1 MQDLQN
7 IFSEAVRLHQQ
18 KMLVEAE
25 RLYLQVHRLLP
36 ENIHVLAN
44 LGIVCRDLGKLD
56 EAEAYCR
63 QVLAA
68 APEDPAQH
76 LNLGAVLE
84 AGNDPS
90 GARIAYEKALE
101 LAPGHP
107 KILNNLG
114 KLLHQQGFFERGLEL
129 IEQAV
134 RIEPNYPLALNN
146 LGVIHSDRGDLN
158 LAGTFLEKSVALDPG
173 NVNALYNLAGVR
185 NSQNN
190 FSEALNLLKRLLTID
205 PNHQAAQHMLAALS
219 GTTPPSAP
227 RQYVEEIFDK
237 YAHRFDVHLE
247 KALGYTAP
255 SALAKMV
262 RETIPTSLPFAAAL
276 DLGCGTGLSGASF
289 REITKRL
296 VGVDVSLQMLAKAR
310 EKDLYDRLEQDEI
323 LTFLQDDDEYYDL
336 FIVADVLVYLGD
348 PKPLFAAL
356 AVRTKGNGIIACSI
370 EETRDIEGYAL
381 LPSGRYAHNPLSLI
395 ACAAGAGFTVLVHQ
409 PHRIRKENGEWL
421 AGALYLF
428 MRKAGGIE
436 HLKEPAQVNPHT
448 P

>member
-7 IFSEAVRLHQQ
+7 LFAEAVSLHQR

-25 RLYLQVHRLLP
+25 GLYLQVHRLLP
-36 ENIHVLAN
+36 QNINVVAN

-63 QVLAA
+63 QALAA
-68 APEDPAQH
+68 APDDPGQH

-84 AGNDPS
+84 AGNDPN
-90 GARIAYEKALE
+90 GARVAYEKALE

-114 KLLHQQGFFERGLEL
+114 KLLHQQGLLARGLEL

-146 LGVIHSDRGDLN
+146 LGVIHSERGDLD
-158 LAGTFLEKSVALDPG
+158 LAGECLEKSASLDPG
-173 NVNALYNLAGVR
+173 NVNTLYNLAGLY
-185 NSQNN
+185 NAQNN
-190 FSEALNLLKRLLTID
+190 FIKAQAILNRLLTID
-205 PNHQAAQHMLAALS
+205 PDHQAARHMLAALS

-227 RQYVEEIFDK
+227 RQYVEEIFDI

-247 KALGYTAP
+247 KTLGYTAP
-255 SALAKMV
+255 SGLAKMV
-262 RETIPTSLPFAAAL
+262 REALPTSLPLVAVL

-310 EKDLYDRLEQDEI
+310 EKNLYDRLEQDEI
-323 LTFLQDDDEYYDL
+323 LTFLQREDEHYDL

-356 AVRTKGNGIIACSI
+356 AVRTKKNGIVACSI
-370 EETRDIEGYAL
+370 EQTQDVDGYVL

-395 ACAAGAGFTVLVHQ
+395 SCATSAGFTVLSHQ
-409 PHRIRKENGEWL
+409 SHRIRKENGHWL
-421 AGALYLF
+421 AGDLYLF
-428 MRKAGGIE
+428 IRIVE
-436 HLKEPAQVNPHT
+436 S
-448 P
+448 

>member
-7 IFSEAVRLHQQ
+7 LFAEAVSLHQR

-25 RLYLQVHRLLP
+25 RLYLQILRLLP
-36 ENIHVLAN
+36 DNINVLAN

-63 QVLAA
+63 QTLAE
-68 APEDPAQH
+68 APNDPAQY

-84 AGNDPS
+84 AGNDLA
-90 GARIAYEKALE
+90 GAKVAYEKAFE

-114 KLLHQQGFFERGLEL
+114 KLLHQQGFFARGLAL
-129 IEQAV
+129 IEEAV
-134 RIEPNYPLALNN
+134 RLEPNYPLALNN
-146 LGVIHSDRGDLN
+146 LGVIYSERGDLD
-158 LAGTFLEKSVALDPG
+158 LAGACLEKSVNLDPG
-173 NVNALYNLAGVR
+173 NIGTLYNLAGLY
-185 NSQNN
+185 NAQNN
-190 FSEALNLLKRLLTID
+190 FNQAQILLNRLLAID
-205 PNHQAAQHMLAALS
+205 PDHQAAQHMLAALS
-219 GTTPPSAP
+219 GFTPPSAP

-262 RETIPTSLPFAAAL
+262 GETLPTSLPFAAAL
-276 DLGCGTGLSGASF
+276 DLGCGTGLAGASF
-289 REITKRL
+289 REMTKCL
-296 VGVDVSLQMLAKAR
+296 VGVDVSGQMLAKAR
-310 EKDLYDRLEQDEI
+310 DKNLYDRLEQDEI
-323 LTFLQDDDEYYDL
+323 LAFLQKDDEYYDL
-336 FIVADVLVYLGD
+336 FILADVLVYLGD

-356 AVRTKGNGIIACSI
+356 YARTKENGIVACSI
-370 EETRDIEGYAL
+370 EETQNVEGYAL

-395 ACAAGAGFTVLVHQ
+395 ACAADAGFTELVHQ

-421 AGALYLF
+421 AGSLYLF
-428 MRKAGGIE
+428 IGKCGNQTTSGSL
-436 HLKEPAQVNPHT
+436 LK
-448 P
+448 

>member
-7 IFSEAVRLHQQ
+7 LFAEAVSLHQR

-25 RLYLQVHRLLP
+25 RLYLQIHRLLP
-36 ENIHVLAN
+36 ENINVLAN

-56 EAEAYCR
+56 EAKAYCR
-63 QVLAA
+63 QALAA
-68 APEDPAQH
+68 APDDPSQH

-84 AGNDPS
+84 AGNDPT
-90 GARIAYEKALE
+90 GARGAYEKALE

-114 KLLHQQGFFERGLEL
+114 KLLHQQGFLARGLEL

-134 RIEPNYPLALNN
+134 RIEPSYPLALNN
-146 LGVIHSDRGDLN
+146 LGVIHSERGDLD
-158 LAGTFLEKSVALDPG
+158 LAGKCLEKSVKLDPG
-173 NVNALYNLAGVR
+173 NVNTLYNLAGLY
-185 NSQNN
+185 NAQNN
-190 FSEALNLLKRLLTID
+190 LTLSVTILHRLLIID
-205 PNHQAAQHMLAALS
+205 PDHQAARHMLAALS

-262 RETIPTSLPFAAAL
+262 REALPKALPFAATL

-289 REITKRL
+289 RGITKRL

-310 EKDLYDRLEQDEI
+310 EKNLYDHLEQDEI
-323 LTFLQDDDEYYDL
+323 LTFLQRDEEYYDL
-336 FIVADVLVYLGD
+336 FILADVLVYLGD
-348 PKPLFAAL
+348 PKPLFTAFAA
-356 AVRTKGNGIIACSI
+356 RTKENGIVACSI
-370 EETRDIEGYAL
+370 EATQDADGYVL
-381 LPSGRYAHNPLSLI
+381 LPSGRYAHNPTYLRS
-395 ACAAGAGFTVLVHQ
+395 CAADTGFTILVHQ

-428 MRKAGGIE
+428 IRKGG
-436 HLKEPAQVNPHT
+436 N
-448 P
+448 

>member
-7 IFSEAVRLHQQ
+7 LFAEAVGLHQR

-25 RLYLQVHRLLP
+25 RLYLQIHRLLP
-36 ENIHVLAN
+36 DNINVLAN

-63 QVLAA
+63 QTLAA

-76 LNLGAVLE
+76 LNLGAILE
-84 AGNDPS
+84 AGNDPI
-90 GARIAYEKALE
+90 GARAAYEKALE

-114 KLLHQQGFFERGLEL
+114 KLLHQQGFLPRGLEL
-129 IEQAV
+129 IEEAV
-134 RIEPNYPLALNN
+134 RLEPNYPLALNN
-146 LGVIHSDRGDLN
+146 LGVIYSERGDLD
-158 LAGTFLEKSVALDPG
+158 LAGACLEKSVNLDPG
-173 NVNALYNLAGVR
+173 NVSTLYNLAGLY
-185 NSQNN
+185 NAQNN
-190 FSEALNLLKRLLTID
+190 FPRAQILLNRLLAIEPD
-205 PNHQAAQHMLAALS
+205 HQAARHMLAALS
-219 GTTPPSAP
+219 GLTPPAAP

-262 RETIPTSLPFAAAL
+262 GETLPSSLPFAAAL

-289 REITKRL
+289 REMSKRL
-296 VGVDVSLQMLAKAR
+296 VGVDVSGQMLAKAR
-310 EKDLYDRLEQDEI
+310 DKNLYDRLEQDEI
-323 LTFLQDDDEYYDL
+323 LAFLQRDDEDYDL
-336 FIVADVLVYLGD
+336 FILADVLVYLGD

-356 AVRTKGNGIIACSI
+356 GTKTKESGIIACSI
-370 EETRDIEGYAL
+370 EETQKVEGYAL

-395 ACAAGAGFTVLVHQ
+395 ACANAAGFTVLVRQ
-409 PHRIRKENGEWL
+409 PHNIRKENGEWL

-428 MRKAGGIE
+428 KGKGGNQPTSE
-436 HLKEPAQVNPHT
+436 SLLR
-448 P
+448 

>member
-7 IFSEAVRLHQQ
+7 LFAEAVSLHQR

-25 RLYLQVHRLLP
+25 RLYLQIHRLLP
-36 ENIHVLAN
+36 DNINVLAN

-63 QVLAA
+63 QTLAE
-68 APEDPAQH
+68 APDDPDQH

-84 AGNDPS
+84 AGNDLA
-90 GARIAYEKALE
+90 GAKVAYEKAFE
-101 LAPGHP
+101 LAPGNP

-114 KLLHQQGFFERGLEL
+114 KLLHQQGFLAKGLEL

-134 RIEPNYPLALNN
+134 RLEPNYPLALNN
-146 LGVIHSDRGDLN
+146 LGVIYSERGDLD
-158 LAGTFLEKSVALDPG
+158 LAGACLKKSVNLDPG
-173 NVNALYNLAGVR
+173 NVSTLYNLAGLY
-185 NSQNN
+185 NAQNN
-190 FSEALNLLKRLLTID
+190 FNQAQILLNRLLAID
-205 PNHQAAQHMLAALS
+205 PDHQAAQHMLAALS
-219 GTTPPSAP
+219 GTTPPTAP

-262 RETIPTSLPFAAAL
+262 GETLPTSLPFAAAL

-289 REITKRL
+289 REMATRM
-296 VGVDVSLQMLAKAR
+296 VGVDVSGQMLAKAR
-310 EKDLYDRLEQDEI
+310 DKNLYDRLEQDEI
-323 LTFLQDDDEYYDL
+323 LAFLQRDDEDYDL
-336 FIVADVLVYLGD
+336 FILADVLVYLGD

-356 AVRTKGNGIIACSI
+356 ATRTKEKGIIACSI
-370 EETRDIEGYAL
+370 EETQNVEGYAL

-395 ACAAGAGFTVLVHQ
+395 ACAADAGFTVLVQQ

-421 AGALYLF
+421 AGSLYLF
-428 MRKAGGIE
+428 IGNGGNQTTSGS
-436 HLKEPAQVNPHT
+436 LLR
-448 P
+448 

>member
-7 IFSEAVRLHQQ
+7 LFAEAVRLHQH

-36 ENIHVLAN
+36 ENINVLAN
-44 LGIVCRDLGKLD
+44 LGIVCRDMGKLD

-63 QVLAA
+63 QAIAA
-68 APEDPAQH
+68 APEDSSQH

-114 KLLHQQGFFERGLEL
+114 KLLHQQGFSARGFEL
-129 IEQAV
+129 IEQAI

-146 LGVIHSDRGDLN
+146 LGVIHSERGDLD
-158 LAGTFLEKSVALDPG
+158 LAGECLKKSAGLDPD
-173 NVNALYNLAGVR
+173 NVHILYNLAGLY
-185 NSQNN
+185 NAQNN
-190 FSEALNLLKRLLTID
+190 FIKAQTILNQLLTID
-205 PNHQAAQHMLAALS
+205 PDHQSARHMLAALS

-255 SALAKMV
+255 SVLAKMV
-262 RETIPTSLPFAAAL
+262 KETLPTALPFAATL

-310 EKDLYDRLEQDEI
+310 EKKLYNRLEQDDI
-323 LTFLQDDDEYYDL
+323 MTFLQRDKEYFNL
-336 FIVADVLVYLGD
+336 FIAADVLVYLGD

-356 AVRTKGNGIIACSI
+356 AVKAKENGIIACSI
-370 EETRDIEGYAL
+370 EETQDVEGYAL
-381 LPSGRYAHNPLSLI
+381 LPSGRYAHNPTYLS
-395 ACAAGAGFTVLVHQ
+395 ACAADAGFTQICHQ
-409 PHRIRKENGEWL
+409 PHGIRKENGQWL
-421 AGALYLF
+421 AGDLSLF
-428 MRKAGGIE
+428 IRERKS
-436 HLKEPAQVNPHT
+436 
-448 P
+448 

>member
-7 IFSEAVRLHQQ
+7 LFAEAVGLHQR

-25 RLYLQVHRLLP
+25 RLYLQIHRLLP
-36 ENIHVLAN
+36 DNINVLAN

-63 QVLAA
+63 QTLAA

-76 LNLGAVLE
+76 LNLGAILE
-84 AGNDPS
+84 AGNDPI
-90 GARIAYEKALE
+90 GARAAYEKALE

-114 KLLHQQGFFERGLEL
+114 KLLHQQGFLTRGLEL
-129 IEQAV
+129 IEEAV
-134 RIEPNYPLALNN
+134 RLEPNYPLALNN
-146 LGVIHSDRGDLN
+146 LGVIYSERGDLD
-158 LAGTFLEKSVALDPG
+158 LAGACLEKSVNLDPG
-173 NVNALYNLAGVR
+173 NVSTLYNLAGLY
-185 NSQNN
+185 NAQNN
-190 FSEALNLLKRLLTID
+190 FPRAQIHLNRLLAIEPD
-205 PNHQAAQHMLAALS
+205 HQAARHMLAALS
-219 GTTPPSAP
+219 GLTPPAAP

-262 RETIPTSLPFAAAL
+262 GETLPSSLPFAAAL

-289 REITKRL
+289 REMSKRL
-296 VGVDVSLQMLAKAR
+296 VGVDVSGQMLAKAR
-310 EKDLYDRLEQDEI
+310 DKNLYDRLEQDEI
-323 LTFLQDDDEYYDL
+323 LAFLQRDDEDYDL
-336 FIVADVLVYLGD
+336 FILADVLVYLGD

-356 AVRTKGNGIIACSI
+356 GTKTKESGIIACSI
-370 EETRDIEGYAL
+370 EETQEVEGYAL

-395 ACAAGAGFTVLVHQ
+395 ACANAAGFTVLVHQ
-409 PHRIRKENGEWL
+409 PHNIRKENGEWL

-428 MRKAGGIE
+428 KGKGGNQTTSE
-436 HLKEPAQVNPHT
+436 SLLR
-448 P
+448 

>member
-7 IFSEAVRLHQQ
+7 LFAEAVGLHQR

-25 RLYLQVHRLLP
+25 RLYLQIHRLLP
-36 ENIHVLAN
+36 DNINVLAN

-63 QVLAA
+63 QTLAE
-68 APEDPAQH
+68 APDDPAQH
-76 LNLGAVLE
+76 LNLGAILE
-84 AGNDPS
+84 AGNDPT
-90 GARIAYEKALE
+90 GARGAYEKALE

-114 KLLHQQGFFERGLEL
+114 KLLHQQGFLARGLQL

-146 LGVIHSDRGDLN
+146 LGVIYSERGNLN
-158 LAGTFLEKSVALDPG
+158 LAGECLEKSVHLDPG
-173 NVNALYNLAGVR
+173 NVSTLYNLAGLY
-185 NSQNN
+185 NAQNN
-190 FSEALNLLKRLLTID
+190 FTQAQTLLNRLLTIEPD
-205 PNHQAAQHMLAALS
+205 HQAARHMLAALS
-219 GTTPPSAP
+219 GLTPPSAP

-262 RETIPTSLPFAAAL
+262 GETLPSSLPFAAAL

-289 REITKRL
+289 RKITKRL
-296 VGVDVSLQMLAKAR
+296 VGVDVSGQMLAKAR
-310 EKDLYDRLEQDEI
+310 DKNLYDRLEQDEI
-323 LTFLQDDDEYYDL
+323 LAFLQSDDEDYDL

-356 AVRTKGNGIIACSI
+356 AARTKENGIVACSI
-370 EETRDIEGYAL
+370 EETQEVEGYAL

-395 ACAAGAGFTVLVHQ
+395 ACATVAGFTVLVHQ
-409 PHRIRKENGEWL
+409 PHNIRKENGKWL
-421 AGALYLF
+421 TGALYLF
-428 MRKAGGIE
+428 RGKDGKQTTSGR
-436 HLKEPAQVNPHT
+436 LLR
-448 P
+448 